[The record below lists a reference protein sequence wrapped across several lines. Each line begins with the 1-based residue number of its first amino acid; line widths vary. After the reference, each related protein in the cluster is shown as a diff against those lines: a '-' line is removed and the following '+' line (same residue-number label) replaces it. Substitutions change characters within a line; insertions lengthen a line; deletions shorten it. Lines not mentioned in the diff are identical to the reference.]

1 MKRIII
7 SVFLSVTLVIGG
19 LSFVPTPTRAEENNT
34 ISKVNRLY
42 LIAFKNDLP
51 KNYEEI
57 IKNAGG
63 EVIKVLPE
71 VGGVEVK
78 SDEPT
83 FLQNLKQVPTIEA
96 ANREVPLVLNE
107 PAASLNKTLTSIA
120 NQQQEES
127 YWASQWDIQRV
138 TNDGK
143 SYEIETGG
151 YKDNDGN
158 IIHKAVVGV
167 IDTGIDCHIQI

>member
-7 SVFLSVTLVIGG
+7 SVFLSVILVIGG
-19 LSFVPTPTRAEENNT
+19 LSFVPTPIRAEENNT

-83 FLQNLKQVPTIEA
+83 FLQNLKRVSTIEA

-107 PAASLNKTLTSIA
+107 PAASLNKTLTSID

-151 YKDNDGN
+151 
-158 IIHKAVVGV
+158 
-167 IDTGIDCHIQI
+167 